1 VSKYRLGQFVNGSW
15 VEYSHPPVFEQPTG
29 TEPARLAVGVP
40 NGDAD
45 VLRTLAGCT
54 EPPYHLLYV
63 LVVPRGEGNPG
74 RYQSPLLEREETVA
88 FLERYADF
96 FRADGRAHLWL
107 YSPSSKATLV
117 WDRHNILYAY
127 GPLPCFEE
135 KLRALGFHPGTVGI
149 PAPHEHHYRQV
160 CDADAA
166 SILGRYEWRY
176 SELRPEDSN

>member
-1 VSKYRLGQFVNGSW
+1 MYRLGQFVNGSW
-15 VEYSHPPVFEQPTG
+15 VEYSHPPVFERPAAN
-29 TEPARLAVGVP
+29 ESARLAIGVP

-45 VLRTLAGCT
+45 VLRTLVGCA
-54 EPPYHLLYV
+54 EPPYHILYV

-74 RYQSPLLEREETVA
+74 RYQSPLLEHQEVDA
-88 FLERYADF
+88 FLGRYADF

-135 KLRALGFHPGTVGI
+135 KLGSLGFHPGALKI
-149 PAPHEHHYRQV
+149 PAPHEHHYRKE
-160 CDADAA
+160 CDADGA
-166 SILGRYEWRY
+166 SILGRFEWRY